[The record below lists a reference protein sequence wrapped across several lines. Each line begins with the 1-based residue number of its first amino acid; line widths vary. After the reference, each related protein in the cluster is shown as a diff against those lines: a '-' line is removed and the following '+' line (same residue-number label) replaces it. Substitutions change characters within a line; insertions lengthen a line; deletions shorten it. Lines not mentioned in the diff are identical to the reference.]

1 MVIQK
6 SRMNIWFSMALNNF
20 PDFMEPKSIFKVTHI
35 SHVPH
40 HLKDLRAQGEHNG
53 NISDRCLFE
62 CVDAAVRVLS
72 KAKHKVGVSIQDL

>member
-40 HLKDLRAQGEHNG
+40 HLKDLRAQGEPLEA
-53 NISDRCLFE
+53 CLGTMEIFQI
-62 CVDAAVRVLS
+62 DACLS
-72 KAKHKVGVSIQDL
+72 M